1 MAGNRVLIKITDL
14 KKSFPGGTEA
24 LKGVNLEVYQGEL
37 LVIVGSSGAGK
48 STLLRCI
55 NGLTPI
61 TSGSIEVDGKQVEKL
76 KGRELRQLRTQVG
89 MIFQSFNIVNRKR
102 VIDNALHGRLAYY
115 GLRGVLGMFSYE
127 DKKKAFDVLAR
138 LDLDRQA
145 VKRADQLSGGQKQR
159 VSIARA
165 IMQDPKVLLADE
177 PVASLDPGASSK
189 VLGYLQKICRE
200 EGITAIVSLH
210 QVDYARQYADRIIGL
225 TEGLVTFEGMPE
237 DLNDEAVQELYFE
250 NGEEEEEL

>member
-76 KGRELRQLRTQVG
+76 KGKELRQLRTQVG

-250 NGEEEEEL
+250 NEEEGEE

>member
-250 NGEEEEEL
+250 NGEEEEE